1 MSVEN
6 TAVMAAKT
14 EDEAVRKK
22 KKRNKKITEVMGVM
36 VEKVMVEKVMVEK
49 RELVPNA
56 NQAGRIQEIEAK
68 YIWLQ

>member
-1 MSVEN
+1 M
-6 TAVMAAKT
+6 AKT
-14 EDEAVRKK
+14 EEKAVRSASNGKQ
-22 KKRNKKITEVMGVM
+22 RRTEVM
-36 VEKVMVEKVMVEK
+36 VEKVMVMVEK

>member
-1 MSVEN
+1 MEN
-6 TAVMAAKT
+6 TAVIK
-14 EDEAVRKK
+14 
-22 KKRNKKITEVMGVM
+22 G
-36 VEKVMVEKVMVEK
+36 EKVMVEKVMVMVE

>member
-1 MSVEN
+1 M
-6 TAVMAAKT
+6 AKT
-14 EDEAVRKK
+14 EEKAVRSASNGKQ
-22 KKRNKKITEVMGVM
+22 RRTEVM
-36 VEKVMVEKVMVEK
+36 VEKVMVKVEK

>member
-1 MSVEN
+1 MEN
-6 TAVMAAKT
+6 TAV
-14 EDEAVRKK
+14 
-22 KKRNKKITEVMGVM
+22 IIG
-36 VEKVMVEKVMVEK
+36 EKVMVEKVMVMVE

>member
-1 MSVEN
+1 MEN

-14 EDEAVRKK
+14 EEEAVRKK
-22 KKRNKKITEVMGVM
+22 KKRNKKITE
-36 VEKVMVEKVMVEK
+36 VMVEKVMVEK

-56 NQAGRIQEIEAK
+56 NQAGRIQVIEAK

>member
-1 MSVEN
+1 M
-6 TAVMAAKT
+6 

-36 VEKVMVEKVMVEK
+36 VEKVMVEKVMVMAEK

>member
-1 MSVEN
+1 MEN
-6 TAVMAAKT
+6 PAV
-14 EDEAVRKK
+14 
-22 KKRNKKITEVMGVM
+22 IIG
-36 VEKVMVEKVMVEK
+36 EKVMVEKVMVMVE

>member
-1 MSVEN
+1 MEN
-6 TAVMAAKT
+6 TAVI
-14 EDEAVRKK
+14 R
-22 KKRNKKITEVMGVM
+22 G
-36 VEKVMVEKVMVEK
+36 EKVMVMVEK

>member
-1 MSVEN
+1 
-6 TAVMAAKT
+6 MAAKT

-22 KKRNKKITEVMGVM
+22 KNRNKKITEVMGVM
-36 VEKVMVEKVMVEK
+36 VKTVMVEK

>member
-1 MSVEN
+1 M
-6 TAVMAAKT
+6 AKT
-14 EDEAVRKK
+14 EEKAVRNASNGKQ
-22 KKRNKKITEVMGVM
+22 RRTEVM
-36 VEKVMVEKVMVEK
+36 VMVEK

>member
-1 MSVEN
+1 MEN

-22 KKRNKKITEVMGVM
+22 KNRNKKITEVMGVM
-36 VEKVMVEKVMVEK
+36 VKKVMVEKVMVEK

-56 NQAGRIQEIEAK
+56 NQVGRIQEIEAK

>member
-1 MSVEN
+1 MEN
-6 TAVMAAKT
+6 SAVIK
-14 EDEAVRKK
+14 
-22 KKRNKKITEVMGVM
+22 G
-36 VEKVMVEKVMVEK
+36 EKVVVEI